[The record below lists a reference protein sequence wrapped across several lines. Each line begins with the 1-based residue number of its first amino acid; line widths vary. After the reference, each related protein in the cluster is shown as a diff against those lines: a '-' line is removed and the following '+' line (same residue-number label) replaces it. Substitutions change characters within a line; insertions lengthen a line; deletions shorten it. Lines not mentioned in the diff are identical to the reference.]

1 MENLLLLGAER
12 KSRYEEW
19 VKDGEG
25 KIQSLVEAEAEAVAV
40 VEVDVDVWVESAL
53 KDMVGLNRIMGFI
66 RGRRRN
72 LIRLCYYFLIK

>member
-25 KIQSLVEAEAEAVAV
+25 KIQSLVEAEAVAVAV
-40 VEVDVDVWVESAL
+40 VEVDVWVESAL